1 MTYFL
6 RLQPFP
12 PCTHLKY
19 IFFNLVFLTSG
30 HSLVLLLPVLSHRPD
45 HLVGDRAGESVLLGE
60 GEGRHPQG
68 QLDAD
73 DDGEADGEGQQG
85 AVVLLYERPGIG
97 GGN

>member
-1 MTYFL
+1 M
-6 RLQPFP
+6 
-12 PCTHLKY
+12 
-19 IFFNLVFLTSG
+19 
-30 HSLVLLLPVLSHRPD
+30 LLLPVLSHRPD

-85 AVVLLYERPGIG
+85 AVVLLYGAVEAWNWRGKLLRSLSH
-97 GGN
+97 